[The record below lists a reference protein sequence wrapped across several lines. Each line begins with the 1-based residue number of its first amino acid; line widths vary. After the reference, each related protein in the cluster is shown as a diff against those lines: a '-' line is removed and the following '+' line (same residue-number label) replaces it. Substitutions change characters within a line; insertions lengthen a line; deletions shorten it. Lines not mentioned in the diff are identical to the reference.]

1 MLTEDLPPGPSPEK
15 KMRPAQKDTPPTGRA
30 AE

>member
-15 KMRPAQKDTPPTGRA
+15 KVRPAQKNAPTTRRA
-30 AE
+30 GE